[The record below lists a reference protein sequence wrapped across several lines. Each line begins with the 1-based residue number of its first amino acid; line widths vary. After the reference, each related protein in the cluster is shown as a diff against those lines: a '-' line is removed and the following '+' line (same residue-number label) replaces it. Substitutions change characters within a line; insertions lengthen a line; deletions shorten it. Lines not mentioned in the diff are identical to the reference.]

1 MDTLNAESTAL
12 VVGASGGIGHA
23 FVRRLLAES
32 RVRRV
37 WAATR
42 SPRSPDLMALGEAY
56 GDRLAPVVVDILDEQ
71 SIADLARHIGG
82 RDPRLHLLINAFGF
96 LHDREADIWPEKRLE
111 DITPEAMLR
120 NYRVNTLAPALIAR
134 HFLPLLNHRER
145 AVFASLSA
153 RVGSIGDNRLGGWY
167 SYRTSKAAQN
177 MFTRGLAIECGR
189 RAKRVICLALHHRH
203 RPVRAV
209 PGTCA
214 GGQAVQPGLCRRQ
227 TPRAHR
233 RRQRGRFG
241 RIFRLGRRADS
252 LVSPAGSGGTG
263 LCRQCLGNHTA

>member
-32 RVRRV
+32 PVRRV

-189 RAKRVICLALHHRH
+189 RAKRVICLALH
-203 RPVRAV
+203 
-209 PGTCA
+209 PGTTDTGLSEPFQGRVPEDKLFSPDFAA
-214 GGQAVQPGLCRRQ
+214 GKLLE
-227 TPRAHR
+227 
-233 RRQRGRFG
+233 
-241 RIFRLGRRADS
+241 RIDGASAED
-252 LVSPAGSGGTG
+252 SGGFFAWDG
-263 LCRQCLGNHTA
+263 APIPW

>member
-189 RAKRVICLALHHRH
+189 RAKRVICLALH
-203 RPVRAV
+203 
-209 PGTCA
+209 PGTTDTGLSEPFQGRVPEDKLFSPDFAA
-214 GGQAVQPGLCRRQ
+214 GKLLE
-227 TPRAHR
+227 
-233 RRQRGRFG
+233 
-241 RIFRLGRRADS
+241 RIDAASAED
-252 LVSPAGSGGTG
+252 SGGFFAWDG
-263 LCRQCLGNHTA
+263 APIPW